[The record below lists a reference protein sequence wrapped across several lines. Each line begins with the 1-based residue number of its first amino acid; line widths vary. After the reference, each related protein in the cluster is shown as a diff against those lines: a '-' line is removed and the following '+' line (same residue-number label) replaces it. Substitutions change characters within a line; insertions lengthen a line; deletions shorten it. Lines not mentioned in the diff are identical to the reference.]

1 MLLMAS
7 GVARSFADRV
17 VFSGVE
23 LTVGAGERLALIGE
37 NGSGK
42 STLLRVLAGLDAP
55 DAGVVN
61 RVGRVALLAQA
72 QSLGG
77 SVPGGSV
84 LEAVTPPALARAQ
97 VAFDA
102 ASAALSGG
110 SEAALLAFADAEEAY
125 RLSGGYDFAG
135 RAAAVLA
142 GLGLDG
148 AARADRL
155 SGGQA
160 RRVLLA
166 ALLLSPADVYLLDEP
181 TNHLDAG
188 GAAWLRDWIRASGAA
203 FVLASHDRAF
213 LDEVATGVAE
223 LERGTLT
230 VYPGHYSG
238 AMALKATL
246 RGAQTRDFEAYRRK
260 RAALDEE
267 RTRRASRA
275 RSAGQYNHRRAS
287 DRDKLLAKG
296 RAQNAQAV
304 NASVARRLERQIE
317 RADAAATPKPHED
330 HRQVRLTLPPVPPG
344 PLEVLTIRDL
354 GVTRGSG
361 VVLSGVNLHVRRG
374 DRVAL
379 TGPNGG
385 GKSTLLRA
393 LLGELPHAGT
403 VTWGAGLTVSLT
415 GQHGEELLG
424 LGTVGDALLDANPLL
439 TPHQLHEVAAALEVP
454 GGPAFPLSGLS
465 GGQRTRLSLAR
476 LSVTRAQV
484 LLLDEPTNHLDV
496 RAIEALESLL
506 LDFPGTLLL
515 ASHDRRLVE
524 RVATREWRV
533 GSGGVQEA

>member
-1 MLLMAS
+1 MLMLS

-17 VFSGVE
+17 VFSDVE
-23 LTVGAGERLALIGE
+23 LTVGAGERLALVGE

-55 DAGVVN
+55 EAGVVT
-61 RVGRVALLAQA
+61 RAGRVALLAQA
-72 QSLGG
+72 GSLGG
-77 SVPGGSV
+77 SV
-84 LEAVTPPALARAQ
+84 LEVVTPPALAGAQ
-97 VAFDA
+97 VAFEA
-102 ASAALSGG
+102 ASAALSDG

-142 GLGLDG
+142 GLGLDA

-155 SGGQA
+155 SGGQT

-166 ALLLSPADVYLLDEP
+166 ALLLAPADMYLLDEP
-181 TNHLDAG
+181 TNHLDAE
-188 GAAWLRDWIRASGAA
+188 GAAWLRDWIRASDAA

-230 VYPGHYSG
+230 VYPGNYSA

-246 RGAQTRDFEAYRRK
+246 REAQARDFEAYRRR

-267 RTRRASRA
+267 RRRLSSKGSVEENRSRA
-275 RSAGQYNHRRAS
+275 RDN
-287 DRDKLLAKG
+287 DKFLSSHKAG
-296 RAQNAQAV
+296 RAQVLFSNRGRAM
-304 NASVARRLERQIE
+304 ERQIE
-317 RADAAATPKPHED
+317 RMDIQAPERPFRDARTL
-330 HRQVRLTLPPVPPG
+330 RLTLPPVPPG
-344 PLEVLTIRDL
+344 PLEVLTVRDL

-361 VVLSGVNLHVRRG
+361 VVLSGVTLHVRRG

-393 LLGELPHAGT
+393 LLGEVPHAGA
-403 VTWGAGLTVSLT
+403 VTWGAGLTVSRI

-454 GGPAFPLSGLS
+454 GGPAFPPSGLS

-476 LSVTRAQV
+476 LRVTRAQV

-496 RAIEALESLL
+496 RAIEALEALL
-506 LDFPGTLLL
+506 LDFTGTVLL
-515 ASHDRRLVE
+515 ASHDRRLVQ

-533 GSGGVQEA
+533 GNGRVQEA

>member
-23 LTVGAGERLALIGE
+23 LTVGARERLALVGE

-72 QSLGG
+72 GF
-77 SVPGGSV
+77 PGGSV
-84 LEAVTPPALARAQ
+84 LEAVTPPVLAEAQ

-102 ASAALSGG
+102 ASAALSEG
-110 SEAALLAFADAEEAY
+110 SEAALLAFADAEETY
-125 RLSGGYDFAG
+125 RLAGGYDFAG

-142 GLGLDG
+142 GLGLDAG
-148 AARADRL
+148 ARADRL

-166 ALLLSPADVYLLDEP
+166 ALLLAPADVYLLDEP

-246 RGAQTRDFEAYRRK
+246 REAQARDFEAYRRK

-267 RTRRASRA
+267 RRRLNSKGSVEENRSRA
-275 RSAGQYNHRRAS
+275 RDN
-287 DRDKLLAKG
+287 DKFLSSHKAG
-296 RAQNAQAV
+296 RAQVLFSNR
-304 NASVARRLERQIE
+304 ARAMERQIE
-317 RADAAATPKPHED
+317 RMDVQAPDKPFQDARTL
-330 HRQVRLTLPPVPPG
+330 RLTLPPVPPG
-344 PLEVLTIRDL
+344 PLEVLTVRDL
-354 GVTRGSG
+354 SVTRGSG
-361 VVLSGVNLHVRRG
+361 VVLSGVTLHVRRG

-379 TGPNGG
+379 TGSNGG

-393 LLGELPHAGT
+393 LLGEVPHEGT
-403 VTWGAGLTVSLT
+403 VTWGAGLTVSLI
-415 GQHGEELLG
+415 GQHGEELRG
-424 LGTVGDALLDANPLL
+424 LDTVGDALLDANPLL
-439 TPHQLHEVAAALEVP
+439 TTHQLHEVAAALEVP
-454 GGPAFPLSGLS
+454 GGPAFPVSGLS

-476 LSVTRAQV
+476 LRVTRAQV

-496 RAIEALESLL
+496 RAIEALEALL
-506 LDFPGTLLL
+506 LDFTGTVLL

-524 RVATREWRV
+524 RIATREWRV
-533 GSGGVQEA
+533 EGGGVKEA

>member
-23 LTVGAGERLALIGE
+23 LTVGAGERLALVGE

-55 DAGVVN
+55 DAGVVT
-61 RVGRVALLAQA
+61 RSGRVALLAQTA
-72 QSLGG
+72 SLGR
-77 SVPGGSV
+77 SV
-84 LEAVTPPALARAQ
+84 LEAVTPPALAGAQ
-97 VAFDA
+97 LAFDA

-125 RLSGGYDFAG
+125 RLAGGYDFAG

-142 GLGLDG
+142 GLGLDAG
-148 AARADRL
+148 ARTDRL

-166 ALLLSPADVYLLDEP
+166 ALLLAPADVYLLDEP

-188 GAAWLRDWIRASGAA
+188 GAAWLRDWVRASDAA

-223 LERGTLT
+223 LERGTLS
-230 VYPGHYSG
+230 VYPGNYSA

-246 RGAQTRDFEAYRRK
+246 REAQARNFEAYRRK

-267 RTRRASRA
+267 RRRLNSRGSVEENRSRA
-275 RSAGQYNHRRAS
+275 RDN
-287 DRDKLLAKG
+287 DKFLSSHKAG
-296 RAQNAQAV
+296 RAQVLFSNR
-304 NASVARRLERQIE
+304 ARAMERQIE
-317 RADAAATPKPHED
+317 RMDTGAPEKPFRDARTL
-330 HRQVRLTLPPVPPG
+330 RLTLPSVAPG
-344 PLEVLTIRDL
+344 PLEVLTVRDL

-361 VVLSGVNLHVRRG
+361 VVLSGVTLHVRRG

-393 LLGELPHAGT
+393 LLGEVPHAGT
-403 VTWGAGLTVSLT
+403 VTWGAGLTVSRT
-415 GQHGEELLG
+415 GQHGEELRG
-424 LGTVGDALLDANPLL
+424 LDTVGDALLDANPLL

-454 GGPAFPLSGLS
+454 GGPAFPVSGLS

-476 LSVTRAQV
+476 LRVTRAQV

-506 LDFPGTLLL
+506 LDFTGTVLL
-515 ASHDRRLVE
+515 ASHDRRLVQ
-524 RVATREWRV
+524 RIATREWRV
-533 GSGGVQEA
+533 GGGGVQEA

>member
-7 GVARSFADRV
+7 GVARSFADRM

-23 LTVGAGERLALIGE
+23 LTVGAGERLALVGE

-55 DAGVVN
+55 DAGVVT
-61 RVGRVALLAQA
+61 RSGRVALLAQA
-72 QSLGG
+72 G
-77 SVPGGSV
+77 SVGGSV
-84 LEAVTPPALARAQ
+84 LEAVTPPALTEAQ

-125 RLSGGYDFAG
+125 RLAGGYDFAG

-142 GLGLDG
+142 GLGLDVG
-148 AARADRL
+148 ARADRL

-166 ALLLSPADVYLLDEP
+166 ALLLAPADVYLLDEP
-181 TNHLDAG
+181 TNHLDVD
-188 GAAWLRDWIRASGAA
+188 GAAWLRDWIRASDAA

-223 LERGTLT
+223 LERGTLS
-230 VYPGHYSG
+230 VYPGNYSA

-246 RGAQTRDFEAYRRK
+246 REAQARDFEAYRRK

-267 RTRRASRA
+267 RRRLNSKGSVEENRSRA
-275 RSAGQYNHRRAS
+275 RDN
-287 DRDKLLAKG
+287 DKFLSTHKAG
-296 RAQNAQAV
+296 RAQVLFSNR
-304 NASVARRLERQIE
+304 ARAMERQIE
-317 RADAAATPKPHED
+317 RMDTGAPDKPFRDARTL
-330 HRQVRLTLPPVPPG
+330 RLTLPPVPPG
-344 PLEVLTIRDL
+344 PLEVLTVRDL
-354 GVTRGSG
+354 SVVRESE

-393 LLGELPHAGT
+393 LLGGLPHAGE
-403 VTWGAGLTVSLT
+403 VTWGAGLTVSLI

-424 LGTVGDALLDANPLL
+424 LCTVGDALRDANPLL

-454 GGPAFPLSGLS
+454 GGPAFPLAGLS

-476 LSVTRAQV
+476 LRVTRSQV

-496 RAIEALESLL
+496 RAIEALEALL
-506 LDFPGTLLL
+506 LDFTGTVLL

-533 GSGGVQEA
+533 GGGGVQEA

>member
-1 MLLMAS
+1 QTSSRAS
-7 GVARSFADRV
+7 R
-17 VFSGVE
+17 
-23 LTVGAGERLALIGE
+23 
-37 NGSGK
+37 
-42 STLLRVLAGLDAP
+42 
-55 DAGVVN
+55 
-61 RVGRVALLAQA
+61 
-72 QSLGG
+72 
-77 SVPGGSV
+77 
-84 LEAVTPPALARAQ
+84 
-97 VAFDA
+97 
-102 ASAALSGG
+102 
-110 SEAALLAFADAEEAY
+110 
-125 RLSGGYDFAG
+125 
-135 RAAAVLA
+135 
-142 GLGLDG
+142 
-148 AARADRL
+148 
-155 SGGQA
+155 QA

-166 ALLLSPADVYLLDEP
+166 ALLLAPADVYLLDEP

-230 VYPGHYSG
+230 VYPGTYSE

-246 RGAQTRDFEAYRRK
+246 REAQARDFEAYRRK

-267 RTRRASRA
+267 RARRASRA

-296 RAQNAQAV
+296 KAQNAQAV

-317 RADAAATPKPHED
+317 RADATATPKPHED

-344 PLEVLTIRDL
+344 PLEVLTVRDL

-361 VVLSGVNLHVRRG
+361 VVLSGVTLHVRRG

-454 GGPAFPLSGLS
+454 GGPASALSGLS

-484 LLLDEPTNHLDV
+484 LLLDEPTNHLDLAYALDVV
-496 RAIEALESLL
+496 RYLRCEVAGGLGVVAVLHDLNLAARADRLVLL
-506 LDFPGTLLL
+506 HAGQVL
-515 ASHDRRLVE
+515 ASGRPADVLTPAHLQGAYGVRVRVVQDSDRLLVIPE
-524 RVATREWRV
+524 D
-533 GSGGVQEA
+533 